1 MKIVHIVLGKVNP
14 NRMNGV
20 NKVVY
25 SLATTQ
31 QEQGFDVE
39 VWGITPEIA
48 AGVNHKPPFTLH
60 LFPAYKSFKVCPELL
75 LALKEVNQPI
85 IVHMHGAFIPVF
97 FTISNIL
104 KERGIRF
111 IFTPHG
117 AYNPVALRKSYLLK
131 ALYFVLFEKKLIKNA
146 SKIHLLGEKESGY
159 TMRHVPEEKKVI
171 IPNGQIIADDAMP
184 ITMGAIPAIPV
195 FGFMGRL
202 DKSHKGLDLLLDA
215 YAIYKNKYKGV
226 GVLWLLGDGPDR
238 TFLEEKAIDLKLE
251 SQIKFFGSQFGDDK
265 VALMKQ
271 MHAFLHPSRYDGIP
285 MAVLECALLGIP
297 SIVSEATNV
306 KTVVEDYDSGIGL
319 QDIKPIT
326 IALALRDMEKI
337 IYSPRYLTVR
347 ENSFKMV
354 KEEFDWKKISQRFH
368 AVYTGMLRKCD
379 EIS

>member
-226 GVLWLLGDGPDR
+226 GVLWLLGDGPD
-238 TFLEEKAIDLKLE
+238 
-251 SQIKFFGSQFGDDK
+251 
-265 VALMKQ
+265 
-271 MHAFLHPSRYDGIP
+271 
-285 MAVLECALLGIP
+285 
-297 SIVSEATNV
+297 